1 MLMDGG
7 GIAPT
12 PYLRRTKELTAGRMA
27 SIFQWSNRSATI
39 EIECAPATGGTSEI
53 RARGAD
59 LECAFAVS
67 AGGVRLLA
75 LRG

>member
-1 MLMDGG
+1 
-7 GIAPT
+7 
-12 PYLRRTKELTAGRMA
+12 MA